1 MEVGGM
7 VRKSRIKKQKYLK
20 KEMNLL
26 KVTQLS
32 YAGSWNL
39 SVFKKIHISWKR
51 KKVKIIA
58 KKEGKNNENSL
69 THLKGRRK

>member
-51 KKVKIIA
+51 KK
-58 KKEGKNNENSL
+58 S
-69 THLKGRRK
+69 